1 MTRKSAAE
9 YRVDTPNNWIGLAPP
24 DVFNRRLI
32 VLRIAISINLLL
44 GFNYLI
50 WRYLFSINIHA
61 LWFAIPMI
69 CAETYSIFGNLLF
82 CIS

>member
-1 MTRKSAAE
+1 MYVLFCMVVYGINIILKGIMTRKNAAE

-44 GFNYLI
+44 GFN
-50 WRYLFSINIHA
+50 R
-61 LWFAIPMI
+61 
-69 CAETYSIFGNLLF
+69 TYAVAGRMYQGWAR
-82 CIS
+82 